1 MHKKR
6 GIRSSKRRGPFC
18 YLFVLR
24 LFTIYFS
31 LGNGKREPLR
41 PPFSPNKL
49 RDYLVFLHLITLPCT
64 LVWLSYMILKSC
76 LAAYRWHRA

>member
-24 LFTIYFS
+24 LLTIYFS

-49 RDYLVFLHLITLPCT
+49 RDYLGRTTRPARETLSVRGPR
-64 LVWLSYMILKSC
+64 SPP
-76 LAAYRWHRA
+76 